1 MKFLK
6 FIATYI
12 IIIFFFNCSLYAQNK
27 TAEDIG
33 NAGEVVEKTS
43 ETVEK
48 AEKLINSIFGKK
60 KKDKESEIPK
70 VNTPTS
76 TSENSKT
83 IQKTEKTTAP
93 TINSNKL
100 EAGSIHANAVVLDV
114 DNFYPFYNGAA
125 IVEKGSATA
134 LINAKG
140 EFIIPFN
147 KYKFDTNSKN
157 GFFIVTSYDKSN
169 PSVGFITSKGNFIN
183 TKSYPVIWEEYLMAK
198 DIATI
203 SNGVPVHNFYT
214 NTGEK
219 YRITGSMLGSEPR
232 VRNGLIQIRING
244 KIGFK
249 NLEDKIVINPIY
261 LYADAFYEGV
271 AIVSMKNEFDE
282 IKYSYIDTKGN
293 PITSIQFSKKPEPFG
308 DGLGLVYY
316 NDMDNLKY
324 SYMNKKGEIK
334 FTETIKKKFGQFYLG
349 YAQTVFSGNPIK
361 DLIIDTNWKQKTF
374 LDFLNDFGIEP
385 KHNSGNITFPNSKPD
400 HNANYNIPVLPFRFH
415 NGQKPQFGYLFTES
429 KTAVY
434 GDFEIADHKH
444 IFIWDKVSGLK
455 LAKWKKSKMSGDV
468 IDGYINQDG
477 VFMIVKGEISKW

>member
-147 KYKFDTNSKN
+147 KYKF
-157 GFFIVTSYDKSN
+157 
-169 PSVGFITSKGNFIN
+169 
-183 TKSYPVIWEEYLMAK
+183 
-198 DIATI
+198 
-203 SNGVPVHNFYT
+203 
-214 NTGEK
+214 
-219 YRITGSMLGSEPR
+219 
-232 VRNGLIQIRING
+232 
-244 KIGFK
+244 
-249 NLEDKIVINPIY
+249 
-261 LYADAFYEGV
+261 
-271 AIVSMKNEFDE
+271 
-282 IKYSYIDTKGN
+282 
-293 PITSIQFSKKPEPFG
+293 
-308 DGLGLVYY
+308 
-316 NDMDNLKY
+316 
-324 SYMNKKGEIK
+324 
-334 FTETIKKKFGQFYLG
+334 
-349 YAQTVFSGNPIK
+349 
-361 DLIIDTNWKQKTF
+361 
-374 LDFLNDFGIEP
+374 
-385 KHNSGNITFPNSKPD
+385 
-400 HNANYNIPVLPFRFH
+400 
-415 NGQKPQFGYLFTES
+415 
-429 KTAVY
+429 
-434 GDFEIADHKH
+434 
-444 IFIWDKVSGLK
+444 
-455 LAKWKKSKMSGDV
+455 
-468 IDGYINQDG
+468 
-477 VFMIVKGEISKW
+477 